1 VSRLYFKMW
10 RSTSSVS
17 SRSSLPPDVV
27 NSEQFSV
34 EDDNA
39 FNFDKWNIPKL
50 STKDVYTTSWLKSSF
65 KAKYSIKTVEQT
77 FASSS
82 NNSTFQLFNKRFVN
96 ASLAKDYK
104 FMHVG
109 SVQVA
114 VKPLS
119 RLVVTRKWIC
129 DNS

>member
-82 NNSTFQLFNKRFVN
+82 NNSTFQLFNK
-96 ASLAKDYK
+96 SKDYK